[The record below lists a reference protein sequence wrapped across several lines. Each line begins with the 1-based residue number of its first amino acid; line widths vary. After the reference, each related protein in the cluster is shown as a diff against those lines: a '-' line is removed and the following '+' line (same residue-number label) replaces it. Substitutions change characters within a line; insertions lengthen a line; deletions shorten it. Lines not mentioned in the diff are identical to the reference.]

1 MRYHSGKQEEKLDQ
15 YQARNQIGGKYADI
29 LFLPHPVS
37 KKHPFMDRS
46 VRAAQF
52 SPFAALTG
60 YEAAIQETGR
70 LTDRFVELEEYER
83 SLLDQTLQQLKQ
95 RLQERQHQYQ
105 QQQYHQQQDD
115 SVWPMVVI
123 TYFRP
128 DPRKE
133 GGSYVQISG
142 AVRRIDEY
150 KRALIMVDGQEI
162 MLDQVGELFLEN
174 CFEKFRTNTGLK

>member
-1 MRYHSGKQEEKLDQ
+1 MRHHSGKQEEKLDQ
-15 YQARNQIGGKYADI
+15 YQARNQTSGKYADI

-37 KKHPFMDRS
+37 KKHPPMDRG

-60 YEAAIQETGR
+60 YEEAIQETGR

-83 SLLDQTLQQLKQ
+83 SLLDQALQQLKQ
-95 RLQERQHQYQ
+95 RLQERQQQLHQHEHQDPQ
-105 QQQYHQQQDD
+105 QRSD
-115 SVWPMVVI
+115 SEWPMVVI

-128 DPRKE
+128 DARKE

-150 KRALIMVDGQEI
+150 KRALIMADGQEI
-162 MLDQVGELFLEN
+162 MLDQVGELLVE
-174 CFEKFRTNTGLK
+174 GI

>member
-1 MRYHSGKQEEKLDQ
+1 MRYSSGKQDGNQ
-15 YQARNQIGGKYADI
+15 DRYQTRGKYADI

-37 KKHPFMDRS
+37 KTHPPMDRS

-70 LTDRFVELEEYER
+70 LTDRFIELEEYEK
-83 SLLDQTLQQLKQ
+83 SLLDQSLQQLKL
-95 RLQERQHQYQ
+95 RLQACSKQEQAE
-105 QQQYHQQQDD
+105 
-115 SVWPMVVI
+115 WPIVVI

-128 DPRKE
+128 DARKE

-150 KRALIMVDGQEI
+150 GRRLVMVDGSEI
-162 MLDQVGELFLEN
+162 MLDQVGELF
-174 CFEKFRTNTGLK
+174 FEEM

>member
-1 MRYHSGKQEEKLDQ
+1 MRNHSDRQEEKQ
-15 YQARNQIGGKYADI
+15 GSYQARGKYADI

-37 KKHPFMDRS
+37 KKHPPMDRS

-95 RLQERQHQYQ
+95 RLQYQQQQYQ
-105 QQQYHQQQDD
+105 QQQYQQQQDD
-115 SVWPMVVI
+115 SEWPMVVI

-162 MLDQVGELFLEN
+162 MLDQVGELFL
-174 CFEKFRTNTGLK
+174 K

>member
-1 MRYHSGKQEEKLDQ
+1 MRNHSDKQEGKQGS
-15 YQARNQIGGKYADI
+15 YQDRGKYADI
-29 LFLPHPVS
+29 LFLSHPVS
-37 KKHPFMDRS
+37 KKHPPMDRS

-83 SLLDQTLQQLKQ
+83 SLLDQALQQLKQ
-95 RLQERQHQYQ
+95 RLQE
-105 QQQYHQQQDD
+105 HQQQLHQHEQQDPQQRSD
-115 SVWPMVVI
+115 SEWPMVVI

-128 DPRKE
+128 DTRKE
-133 GGSYVQISG
+133 GGAYVQISG

-162 MLDQVGELFLEN
+162 MLDQVGELFLE
-174 CFEKFRTNTGLK
+174 